1 MSTSLAQQA
10 QALHDIARRASALS
24 EDKQQVFLGQL
35 NERGIAIGK
44 LPIVASPR
52 TDDLPLSHAQQR
64 LWFLWQLEPY
74 SPAYNIAS
82 NLRLR
87 GALDQARLQQ
97 AFDALVARHQ
107 ALRTRFPANA
117 GQARQHID
125 APAPL
130 TLCVEDLSH
139 LPASE
144 RSGRAEALAREE
156 AERPFDLAE
165 GPLLRVGLLRLADDD
180 HVLLLT
186 LHHIIA
192 DGWSLNVLINE
203 FAALYRGDADLPELS
218 VQYKDYT
225 LWQRSLLRAGEGE
238 RQLVYWRQQLAGH
251 CGVLELPLDHPRRL
265 QPSLAGG
272 SLALPLSPSLTEA
285 LRAMARTEQISLF
298 SVLLCAFNVLLWR
311 YSGQRDLLVGVP
323 IANRQRQETQ
333 GLIGLFVNTQVL
345 RTQLDPRQPLRQL
358 LAQVGEAARQGQSFQ
373 DLPFEQLVDA
383 LHGQRSLNRSPLFQV
398 MFNHQQR
405 QLAAFEQLPGL
416 ALEPFVQLQR
426 SARFDLA
433 LDTEEDSQGH
443 LSALFTYPVELFD
456 AVTVQA
462 MADDYLGIL
471 EQLVEQPQAVV
482 GELGLARTPAWQE
495 AFNATDRTFPDACLH
510 SLFEAQAARTPDAC
524 AVQCGGQRL
533 SYAELD
539 RRANRVAHQL
549 AAWGVGPDDL
559 VAVAL
564 ERSLELP
571 VALLG
576 ILKAG
581 GATAWFGKNHN
592 TPTFEITPIGPFD
605 HWPNGLGF
613 EYFYGFMGAET
624 NPWAPTLYE
633 NTRPVQAPNEPGYH
647 MEKDFAQRAANWI
660 RTQHSLAP
668 NKPFMMYY
676 APGTAHSPLAAPKEW
691 IARYEGKFDQGW
703 DKLRE
708 ETFARQKKLGI
719 IPQDAVLTPR
729 PEQIP
734 AWDSLSAEQKRV
746 SARGMEVYAAAI
758 SYCDA
763 QLKTLFST
771 LDELGERD
779 NTLVV
784 FLVGDNG
791 SSAEGGFYGTTNDF
805 YHLNGRPDDF
815 EELLASVDALGSPQT
830 ASQFPVGFG
839 WAMNAPFPWFKQVA
853 GHLGG
858 TRNGLIMSWPGH
870 TRQEHQVRSQFAS
883 VIDIAPTLYQ
893 AAGITA
899 PKRVDG
905 VEQRPLEGVSLL
917 DSLTNPKAPSL
928 HHTQYFEVFANR
940 GIYHDGWLASTTP
953 AKLPWDP
960 PTPISPQDYQWELY
974 DLNKDF
980 SQSHDLAAREP
991 EKLRQMQALFVEQA
1005 KRYNVLP
1012 LDNRTGPRAAPQ
1024 NRPNLL
1030 NGRSEFTFW
1039 RSDERYGATAWPS
1052 VMNRSWS
1059 LDVQVEPDKDS
1070 PDGMI
1075 VGDGGLTGGW
1085 GLMVLGG
1092 KPVLVYRN
1100 GATASQEYR
1109 VEGPALG
1116 KGSHRLQVAFN
1127 YDGGGRGKGGTFVLT
1142 VDGKRAGEMKIPA
1155 SLAFLF
1161 AEEGATIGRD
1171 VGTPLLADYR
1181 LPFVFTGEIGPVNI
1195 RLQPL
1200 SP

>member
-1 MSTSLAQQA
+1 MHNKNKMLQPASSRTRALKRSRLWCALWAAGLAFATPHILAQDLPAPDAPFAGKLGLTPQTSSAPHYAPRVQAPAGSPNVVLVMLDDVGFGAVSAFGGPVQTPTIDTLAQQGLRYNNFHTTA
-10 QALHDIARRASALS
+10 MCSPTRAA
-24 EDKQQVFLGQL
+24 
-35 NERGIAIGK
+35 
-44 LPIVASPR
+44 
-52 TDDLPLSHAQQR
+52 
-64 LWFLWQLEPY
+64 
-74 SPAYNIAS
+74 
-82 NLRLR
+82 
-87 GALDQARLQQ
+87 
-97 AFDALVARHQ
+97 
-107 ALRTRFPANA
+107 
-117 GQARQHID
+117 
-125 APAPL
+125 
-130 TLCVEDLSH
+130 
-139 LPASE
+139 
-144 RSGRAEALAREE
+144 
-156 AERPFDLAE
+156 
-165 GPLLRVGLLRLADDD
+165 
-180 HVLLLT
+180 LLT
-186 LHHIIA
+186 GRNQH
-192 DGWSLNVLINE
+192 
-203 FAALYRGDADLPELS
+203 S
-218 VQYKDYT
+218 VG
-225 LWQRSLLRAGEGE
+225 AGVIGE
-238 RQLVYWRQQLAGH
+238 VATGY
-251 CGVLELPLDHPRRL
+251 
-265 QPSLAGG
+265 
-272 SLALPLSPSLTEA
+272 
-285 LRAMARTEQISLF
+285 
-298 SVLLCAFNVLLWR
+298 
-311 YSGQRDLLVGVP
+311 
-323 IANRQRQETQ
+323 
-333 GLIGLFVNTQVL
+333 
-345 RTQLDPRQPLRQL
+345 
-358 LAQVGEAARQGQSFQ
+358 
-373 DLPFEQLVDA
+373 
-383 LHGQRSLNRSPLFQV
+383 
-398 MFNHQQR
+398 
-405 QLAAFEQLPGL
+405 PG
-416 ALEPFVQLQR
+416 
-426 SARFDLA
+426 
-433 LDTEEDSQGH
+433 
-443 LSALFTYPVELFD
+443 YN
-456 AVTVQA
+456 
-462 MADDYLGIL
+462 GIL
-471 EQLVEQPQAVV
+471 PNDAAT
-482 GELGLARTPAWQE
+482 LG
-495 AFNATDRTFPDACLH
+495 
-510 SLFEAQAARTPDAC
+510 
-524 AVQCGGQRL
+524 
-533 SYAELD
+533 
-539 RRANRVAHQL
+539 RVFR
-549 AAWGVGPDDL
+549 GNGY
-559 VAVAL
+559 
-564 ERSLELP
+564 S
-571 VALLG
+571 
-576 ILKAG
+576 
-581 GATAWFGKNHN
+581 TAWFGKNHN

-633 NTRPVQAPNEPGYH
+633 NTRPVQVPNEPGYH